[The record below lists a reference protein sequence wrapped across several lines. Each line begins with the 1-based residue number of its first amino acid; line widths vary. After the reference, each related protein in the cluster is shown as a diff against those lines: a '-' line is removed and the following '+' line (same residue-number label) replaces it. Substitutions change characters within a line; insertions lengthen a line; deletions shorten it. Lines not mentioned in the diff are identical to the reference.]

1 MDTVAPA
8 APDSSHSHCA
18 RPPRSLAPD
27 LARGLMLLLIVLAN
41 SSWFLWGREV
51 SGFSAHVPAEGPLD
65 RALQAL
71 MAVAVDGRSYPL
83 FAVLFGYGMVQFARS
98 RVGRG
103 IEPTAVR
110 RMLRRRHWAMIL
122 LGALHAALLFYGDVL
137 GAYGVAGL
145 VLVWLFFGR
154 RDRTLL
160 VWSIVL
166 TALHAIS
173 AALSVVSGLLLAR
186 AADPAMLA
194 QMEASGGFDMG
205 AFRDL
210 AYGDASYL
218 VSAGVRL
225 GTWLPVTIG
234 QGLFSMIPIAIL
246 LGWLAAR
253 HRVLDEPWNHVR
265 LLRRTAVIG
274 IAVGWAGGVPSAL
287 VALDVIALPDALSWT
302 FLGLTSVTGLGAGL
316 GYAALFGLLATRV
329 EAHTEAMGRMPLP
342 ARALSAV
349 GKRSLTFYLFQ
360 SLLMAPLMAG
370 WGLGLGEHL
379 GTTQVLAV
387 ALGVWLLSLPLAMVL
402 EARDRRG
409 PAEVLLRRLT
419 YGRHD
424 PAGGA
429 QAAREKTSTPSS

>member
-1 MDTVAPA
+1 MQLDAYLRSIG
-8 APDSSHSHCA
+8 SS
-18 RPPRSLAPD
+18 PRSIKRQIQGELAWD
-27 LARGLMLLLIVLAN
+27 
-41 SSWFLWGREV
+41 
-51 SGFSAHVPAEGPLD
+51 
-65 RALQAL
+65 
-71 MAVAVDGRSYPL
+71 
-83 FAVLFGYGMVQFARS
+83 
-98 RVGRG
+98 
-103 IEPTAVR
+103 
-110 RMLRRRHWAMIL
+110 
-122 LGALHAALLFYGDVL
+122 
-137 GAYGVAGL
+137 
-145 VLVWLFFGR
+145 
-154 RDRTLL
+154 
-160 VWSIVL
+160 
-166 TALHAIS
+166 
-173 AALSVVSGLLLAR
+173 
-186 AADPAMLA
+186 
-194 QMEASGGFDMG
+194 
-205 AFRDL
+205 
-210 AYGDASYL
+210 
-218 VSAGVRL
+218 
-225 GTWLPVTIG
+225 
-234 QGLFSMIPIAIL
+234 
-246 LGWLAAR
+246 
-253 HRVLDEPWNHVR
+253 R

-274 IAVGWAGGVPSAL
+274 IAVGWAGGVPSALVAL

-349 GKRSLTFYLFQ
+349 GKRSLTFYLFE